1 MAEYN
6 EDAYKL
12 ARKTYIQHSCPFERA
27 LLSRCVGCG
36 RSLKLNLAER
46 EAIACGDSVVR
57 EHCLAF
63 YQALHENAQ
72 FALKINPA
80 ASRPLPNTGGT
91 TSHSTRPASGQVA
104 GYPPQAGEGANV
116 TPKSALRFPHPN
128 PPPQAGEGANVTPK
142 SINAP
147 WPFGKEIRAQCG
159 GVRGLASALN
169 TAGDETTDIA
179 ETVLAGVQ
187 SLGSCDA
194 FPYSEIMRA
203 VVHYEPRKRR
213 S

>member
-12 ARKTYIQHSCPFERA
+12 ARKAYIEHSCPFERA
-27 LLSRCVGCG
+27 LLSRCVACS
-36 RSLKLNLAER
+36 RARRLNLAER
-46 EAIACGDSVVR
+46 EAIACGDPAVR
-57 EHCLAF
+57 EHCMSF

-72 FALKINPA
+72 FALKINPD
-80 ASRPLPNTGGT
+80 
-91 TSHSTRPASGQVA
+91 
-104 GYPPQAGEGANV
+104 
-116 TPKSALRFPHPN
+116 
-128 PPPQAGEGANVTPK
+128 
-142 SINAP
+142 AP

-159 GVRGLASALN
+159 GVRGLAEALDQ
-169 TAGDETTDIA
+169 AGDEATDVA
-179 ETVLAGVQ
+179 ATVLQARTQYGDQ
-187 SLGSCDA
+187 TG

>member
-27 LLSRCVGCG
+27 LLSRCVNCG
-36 RSLKLNLAER
+36 RSRKLNLAER
-46 EAIACGDSVVR
+46 EAIACGDPAVR

-72 FALKINPA
+72 FALKINPD
-80 ASRPLPNTGGT
+80 
-91 TSHSTRPASGQVA
+91 
-104 GYPPQAGEGANV
+104 
-116 TPKSALRFPHPN
+116 
-128 PPPQAGEGANVTPK
+128 
-142 SINAP
+142 AP

-159 GVRGLASALN
+159 GVRGLAAALGES
-169 TAGDETTDIA
+169 GDEATDIA
-179 ETVLAGVQ
+179 ESVLAGLRT
-187 SLGSCDA
+187 LGGCDA

>member
-12 ARKTYIQHSCPFERA
+12 ARKAYIQHSCPFERA

-36 RSLKLNLAER
+36 RSRKLNLAER
-46 EAIACGDSVVR
+46 EAIACGDPVVR

-63 YQALHENAQ
+63 YQALHDNAQ
-72 FALKINPA
+72 FALKINPD
-80 ASRPLPNTGGT
+80 
-91 TSHSTRPASGQVA
+91 
-104 GYPPQAGEGANV
+104 
-116 TPKSALRFPHPN
+116 
-128 PPPQAGEGANVTPK
+128 
-142 SINAP
+142 AP

-159 GVRGLASALN
+159 GVRGLAVALGA
-169 TAGDETTDIA
+169 AGDETTDTA

-187 SLGSCDA
+187 SLGSCEA

>member
-6 EDAYKL
+6 EDAYRL

-36 RSLKLNLAER
+36 RSRKLNLAER
-46 EAIACGDSVVR
+46 EAIACGDPVVR

-72 FALKINPA
+72 FALKVNPD
-80 ASRPLPNTGGT
+80 
-91 TSHSTRPASGQVA
+91 
-104 GYPPQAGEGANV
+104 
-116 TPKSALRFPHPN
+116 
-128 PPPQAGEGANVTPK
+128 
-142 SINAP
+142 AP

-169 TAGDETTDIA
+169 AAGDETTDTA

-187 SLGSCDA
+187 SLGSCEA